1 MRASASGDFEG
12 LTQRLPKATK
22 LFCPPPLHALVSSI
36 VRTLV
41 EQCGCCIVLNRV
53 LYLTMR
59 KRHEKIFI
67 LSLALVLLKTI
78 EFEDHFPHSPFC
90 ATKTRTRTPPIPSLP
105 PTCEHSAA
113 SSWKDPPTK
122 AQYSLVVILHCPRI
136 PMQQGWPM
144 ISQIMCSAAWEVRLR
159 PPERGRK
166 RNAKIVCFYAV
177 TSVSLILAK

>member
-1 MRASASGDFEG
+1 
-12 LTQRLPKATK
+12 
-22 LFCPPPLHALVSSI
+22 
-36 VRTLV
+36 
-41 EQCGCCIVLNRV
+41 
-53 LYLTMR
+53 MR

-78 EFEDHFPHSPFC
+78 EFEDHFSHSPFC

-159 PPERGRK
+159 PPEGKREIRK
-166 RNAKIVCFYAV
+166 TSLKNVI
-177 TSVSLILAK
+177 TSVSLDHIGKIAYMEFFCPHFVCLTFHTIFENKKSAKSDCFFFFI